1 MITLEIMD
9 AREYSLPLE
18 GNLCFILILVVY
30 FVNIL
35 AGTEVIKRYSMVV
48 SDISGA
54 FYSIVVSTSGL
65 PSAVNHVRLNLNC

>member
-35 AGTEVIKRYSMVV
+35 AGTEIKGS
-48 SDISGA
+48 
-54 FYSIVVSTSGL
+54 L
-65 PSAVNHVRLNLNC
+65 